1 MNYFLDDVEAV
12 AKHIIDTV
20 SSKTLVFKGEMGVGK
35 TTLIK
40 SLVKALGSND
50 EVSSPTFSIVN
61 EYVTET
67 ETIFHFDLYRIK
79 SFEEALNFGIDDYL
93 YSGNWCLIE
102 WPELI
107 EHYLPE
113 DFCTLELALN
123 RDGSRTIKIKENQQS
138 NKTPNSAL

>member
-1 MNYFLDDVEAV
+1 MNYFLDNVEAV

-40 SLVKALGSND
+40 NLVKALGSDD

-102 WPELI
+102 WPELV
-107 EHYLPE
+107 EHYLP
-113 DFCTLELALN
+113 DDYCTVEIVLN
-123 RDGSRTIKIKENQQS
+123 QDGSRTLKIKHNQLS
-138 NKTPNSAL
+138 NNTPNPAL

>member
-1 MNYFLDDVEAV
+1 VNYFLDNVEAV

-40 SLVKALGSND
+40 NLVKALGSDD

-102 WPELI
+102 WPELV
-107 EHYLPE
+107 EHYLP
-113 DFCTLELALN
+113 DDYCTVEIVLN
-123 RDGSRTIKIKENQQS
+123 QDGSRTLKIKHNQLS
-138 NKTPNSAL
+138 NNTPNPAL